1 MENLHLPGGYDKV
14 LEDFAKKNNLA
25 VKTAFYNLMD
35 FIQLKDYS
43 FSSVK
48 IMIENPDEYLEE
60 GSALEEREILLAFME
75 SFGENTVGAS
85 VRGYYKRLNKYL
97 ILEIEYDDSLSSWEI
112 LSMFQRK
119 IPSMEVLEDTLYL
132 FYVKDIEEKE
142 YKPESLVK
150 ISDLNEEEEIYTK
163 AGYFDSIYVDEE
175 EYVPEGTEEG
185 E

>member
-1 MENLHLPGGYDKV
+1 
-14 LEDFAKKNNLA
+14 
-25 VKTAFYNLMD
+25 
-35 FIQLKDYS
+35 
-43 FSSVK
+43 
-48 IMIENPDEYLEE
+48 
-60 GSALEEREILLAFME
+60 
-75 SFGENTVGAS
+75 
-85 VRGYYKRLNKYL
+85 
-97 ILEIEYDDSLSSWEI
+97 
-112 LSMFQRK
+112 MFQRK